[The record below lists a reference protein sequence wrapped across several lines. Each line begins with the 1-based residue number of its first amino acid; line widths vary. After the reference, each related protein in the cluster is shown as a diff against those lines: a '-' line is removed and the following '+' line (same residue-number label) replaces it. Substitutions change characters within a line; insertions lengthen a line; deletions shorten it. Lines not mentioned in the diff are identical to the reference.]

1 MSALQSQ
8 PNGVEKA
15 PEDFPHLQDVLGQMT
30 FLKTYIVI
38 AYGLRTRG
46 GTDETT
52 KALKD
57 AAEKLVATFPWI
69 AGHVVRQGSGPG
81 KTGLAT
87 IVPYPPGERTTPV
100 IVKDARD
107 SSASL
112 DDIMEAGGP
121 MHLLDGDVLAFR
133 KGLPDS
139 YDDSE
144 EAAPVLVIQANIIK
158 GGTVLCFQGNHHA
171 MDMNGLA
178 HMMRLFSKA
187 LRGEPFSDDEV
198 KHGNRERRNVI
209 KLLGPEDKRADI
221 SNLVVKPASPGN
233 PEANAP
239 APDVKWVY
247 LHLDGPKLAE
257 LKAIA
262 VASGAGEGAEQWIST
277 DDALTAFISQRITA
291 ARMKRMG
298 EKPPQFTLCRAVN
311 GRRYLE
317 PPLPKEYMGHM
328 VTCTYT
334 AVLPDSAIATSHL
347 GVLARQIRA
356 DILSIKSNDI
366 ESIATAL
373 HESDDKGAL
382 NYGASVNMASWDLM
396 LSSFA
401 GLGLNQ
407 IDFGN
412 VLGGKPL
419 FSKRPRFAPI
429 EGLLY
434 FMPRTDDGDVDVACC
449 LRSEDIETLKKD
461 AEFLKYGAYVG

>member
-1 MSALQSQ
+1 MAALQTQ

-15 PEDFPHLQDVLGQMT
+15 PEDFPHVQDVLGQMT
-30 FLKTYIVI
+30 FLRTYIVI
-38 AYGLRTRG
+38 AYGLQSRDNA
-46 GTDETT
+46 DETT
-52 KALKD
+52 KALED
-57 AAEKLVATFPWI
+57 AAGKLIQAFPWV
-69 AGHVVRQGSGPG
+69 AGHVVRQGSSPG

-87 IVPYPPGERTTPV
+87 IVPYPHGERTTPV
-100 IVKDARD
+100 VVRDARD
-107 SSASL
+107 SLASL
-112 DDIMEAGGP
+112 DAIMEAGAP

-144 EAAPVLVIQANIIK
+144 EPAPVLVIQANIVK

-171 MDMNGLA
+171 MDMNGMA

-209 KLLGPEDKRADI
+209 KLLGPDDKRADLSRLI
-221 SNLVVKPASPGN
+221 VQPAPPVKLEASP
-233 PEANAP
+233 A
-239 APDVKWVY
+239 APDVQWVY
-247 LHLDGPKLAE
+247 LHLGGPKLAD
-257 LKAIA
+257 LKAA
-262 VASGAGEGAEQWIST
+262 ALASGGGDGPEQWIST
-277 DDALTAFISQRITA
+277 DDALTAFIFQRITA
-291 ARMKRMG
+291 ARMKRIG
-298 EKPPQFTLCRAVN
+298 KKQPQITLCRAVN

-334 AVLPDSAIATSHL
+334 AVPLDSAMATSDF
-347 GVLARQIRA
+347 GALARQVRA

-373 HESDDKGAL
+373 DEADDKGAL
-382 NYGASVNMASWDLM
+382 NYGASLNMSGWDLM

-407 IDFGN
+407 IDFGH

-419 FSKRPRFAPI
+419 FSKRPRFALI

-434 FMPRTDDGDVDVACC
+434 FMPRTADGDVDVACC
-449 LRSEDIETLKKD
+449 LRSDDIETLRND
-461 AEFLKYGAYVG
+461 AEFLKYGSYVG